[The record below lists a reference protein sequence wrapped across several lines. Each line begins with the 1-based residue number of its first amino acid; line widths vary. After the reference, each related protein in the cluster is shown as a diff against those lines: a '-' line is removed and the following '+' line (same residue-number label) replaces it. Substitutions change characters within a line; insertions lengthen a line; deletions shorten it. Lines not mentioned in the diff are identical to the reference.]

1 MILVKGR
8 RELKFAFLFSL
19 IYTVNRVKINVFART
34 AQRTVRINKFMF
46 KLFENLFGKEA
57 EIKIELPM
65 DKMALALRETAL
77 EDRRNYHWLSKRLN
91 DFLFNEKESL

>member
-1 MILVKGR
+1 
-8 RELKFAFLFSL
+8 
-19 IYTVNRVKINVFART
+19 
-34 AQRTVRINKFMF
+34 
-46 KLFENLFGKEA
+46 
-57 EIKIELPM
+57 M